1 MLLSNESPFPDP
13 CPHRHTMTNT
23 TAPAWSRVAA
33 ERARLADCRITDLL
47 AADATRVPRYTL
59 DVAGLHADLSKH
71 LIDDAALDALLA
83 LADAAELPRWRAALF
98 AGEPINHTEGRP
110 ALHTALRD
118 ASTTPLLVNGQDVK
132 PGVAAMHRQ
141 IADIAE
147 AVRSGT
153 RTGATGQRFTR
164 VVNLGIGGSY
174 WGPALVLEALHAD
187 ATPDIRI
194 DFVSSVDPAPLKR
207 LLADCDPERTLF
219 LVSSKSFGTAE
230 TLYNHRA
237 ARAFMRARLG
247 EGADRHFIAI
257 TASADKARG
266 LGFVDDGIVTF
277 PEWVG
282 GRYSVWSAIGL
293 PAAIGLGAA
302 RFREFLDGAAAM
314 DRHFQ
319 EAPAERNLPLLLGLL
334 DVWYASFWGFGSRA
348 LLPYDQ
354 GLRLLPTYVQ
364 QLAMESDGKG
374 IDRDGQPVG
383 YATCPVIWGG
393 NGNDG
398 EHTFYQLLHQGPA
411 TIPTEFLVCTEGD
424 ADLAE
429 HRRRLV
435 AQCLAQAE
443 ALLTGVDVPT
453 NPHVRCPGNRPSTTF
468 LLPTL
473 TPQRLG
479 ALLACHEHRTFA
491 SGVVWRINPFDQFGV
506 ELGKRLAGTLER
518 ELNGQ
523 SVPGAVHDPS
533 TAALLAR
540 ARGG

>member
-1 MLLSNESPFPDP
+1 
-13 CPHRHTMTNT
+13 
-23 TAPAWSRVAA
+23 
-33 ERARLADCRITDLL
+33 
-47 AADATRVPRYTL
+47 
-59 DVAGLHADLSKH
+59 
-71 LIDDAALDALLA
+71 
-83 LADAAELPRWRAALF
+83 
-98 AGEPINHTEGRP
+98 
-110 ALHTALRD
+110 
-118 ASTTPLLVNGQDVK
+118 VK
-132 PGVAAMHRQ
+132 PGVAAMQQQ

-147 AVRSGT
+147 AVRRGA

-174 WGPALVLEALHAD
+174 WGPALALEALHAD

-219 LVSSKSFGTAE
+219 LVSSKSFGTTE
-230 TLYNHRA
+230 TLYNHQA
-237 ARAFMRARLG
+237 ARAFMQAKLG
-247 EGADRHFIAI
+247 DGAARHFIAI
-257 TASADKARG
+257 TANADKARG
-266 LGFVDDGIVTF
+266 LGFAEDGIVTF

-319 EAPAERNLPLLLGLL
+319 ETPAERNLPLLLGLL

-354 GLRLLPTYVQ
+354 ALRLLPTYVQ

-374 IDRDGQPVG
+374 IDHDGEPVT

-424 ADLAE
+424 EDLAD

-443 ALLTGVDVPT
+443 ALLTGVDVPA
-453 NPHVRCPGNRPSTTF
+453 NPHARCPGNRPSTTF

-479 ALLACHEHRTFA
+479 ALLACHEHRTFTA
-491 SGVVWRINPFDQFGV
+491 ATVWRINAFDQFGV
-506 ELGKRLAGTLER
+506 ELGKRLASHIEH
-518 ELNGQ
+518 ELG
-523 SVPGAVHDPS
+523 GASPAGAHDAS
-533 TAALLAR
+533 TAALLAACR
-540 ARGG
+540 ARLGG

>member
-1 MLLSNESPFPDP
+1 
-13 CPHRHTMTNT
+13 MTNSQSL
-23 TAPAWSRVAA
+23 AWARVAG
-33 ERARLADCRITDLL
+33 EHARLADCRMTGLF
-47 AADATRVPRYTL
+47 AADPTRVARYTL
-59 DVAGLHADLSKH
+59 DVAGLHVDLSKH
-71 LIDDAALDALLA
+71 LLDDGALAALLA
-83 LADAAELPRWRAALF
+83 LADAAELPRWRTALF
-98 AGEPINHTEGRP
+98 AGQPINHTESRP

-118 ASTTPLLVNGQDVK
+118 PDPAPIVVDGQDVK
-132 PGVAAMHRQ
+132 PAVAAMHRQ
-141 IADIAE
+141 IATIAE
-147 AVRSGT
+147 AVRDGT

-174 WGPALVLEALHAD
+174 WGPALALEALHAQ
-187 ATPDIRI
+187 ATPAIRI

-207 LLADCDPERTLF
+207 LLNACDPERTLF
-219 LVSSKSFGTAE
+219 LVSSKSFGTTE

-247 EGADRHFIAI
+247 DDADRHFIAI
-257 TASADKARG
+257 TASPDKAAA
-266 LGFVDDGIVTF
+266 LGFAADSIVTF

-282 GRYSVWSAIGL
+282 GRYSLWSAIGL
-293 PAAIGLGAA
+293 PAAIGLGAE
-302 RFREFLDGAAAM
+302 RFAALLAGAHAM

-319 EAPAERNLPLLLGLL
+319 DTPAAQNLPLLLGLL

-374 IDRDGQPVG
+374 VDRDGQPVA

-411 TIPTEFLVCTEGD
+411 TIPAEFLVCT
-424 ADLAE
+424 APVAE
-429 HRRRLV
+429 IPGHRQRLI

-443 ALLTGVDVPT
+443 ALLGGVESPQ
-453 NPHVRCPGNRPSTTF
+453 NPHARCPGNRPSTMF
-468 LLPTL
+468 LLPGM
-473 TPQRLG
+473 TPQLLG
-479 ALLACHEHRTFA
+479 ALLACHEHRTFT
-491 SGVVWRINPFDQFGV
+491 SGVLWRINPFDQFGV

-518 ELNGQ
+518 EINGET
-523 SVPGAVHDPS
+523 VPEAAHDPS

-540 ARGG
+540 VRGG